1 MGSVFINE
9 HHNLYGF
16 SMEFGVLAIL
26 LGAVALGISAA
37 VASTWNLRRVLYRLQ
52 LDVSDLQNRILT
64 ENKRKAAEMRWS
76 KPDKLT
82 QEAEALKATVGAPQG
97 KNPWDLF

>member
-1 MGSVFINE
+1 MD
-9 HHNLYGF
+9 
-16 SMEFGVLAIL
+16 LASFLIL
-26 LGAVALGISAA
+26 LGSVALGISSA

-64 ENKRKAAEMRWS
+64 ENKRKAAEARWS
-76 KPDKLT
+76 KPDKLAV
-82 QEAEALKATVGAPQG
+82 EAEALAAAAGGQQQ